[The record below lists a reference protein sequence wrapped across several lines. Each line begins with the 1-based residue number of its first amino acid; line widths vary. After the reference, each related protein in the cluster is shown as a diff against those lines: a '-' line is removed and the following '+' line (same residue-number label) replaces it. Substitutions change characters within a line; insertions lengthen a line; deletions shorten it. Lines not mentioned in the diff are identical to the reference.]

1 MKGRTI
7 AIPEIEE
14 RKVKA
19 MKAEYRGNAG
29 FLQRDSVEH
38 EKYAGAH
45 SLDSQEIKVTED
57 VGNLLEKILSKD
69 NMNSAYKRVK
79 SNKGAA
85 GIDGMTVDE
94 ALPWLREHGEEL
106 LESIRNGKF
115 KPSPVRRKEIPKG
128 DGGVRK
134 LGIPTVI
141 DRIIQQAIAQVI
153 TPIYEPL
160 FSDGSYG
167 YRPHRS
173 AQQAIQKVR
182 DYAEE
187 GYKFA
192 VCVDLSKYF
201 DTLNHDLLMN
211 MLREQIQDKRVI
223 ELIKKYLKS
232 GVMENG
238 VIAKTEEGS
247 PQGGNLSPLLANV
260 YLNKFDHEFED
271 RGVRVVRYADD
282 IVLLAKSKRA
292 AERLLGTSRTYL
304 EQKLKL
310 KVNEE
315 KSKAVSVYS
324 IRNFKFLGFA
334 MGRNK
339 NGAYIR
345 VHAKSMKK
353 AKDKLRKLTSRS
365 QGRNVRAVMYKVKV
379 FMQGWL
385 GYYSIADMKN
395 TIDGWNGWLRRRI
408 RMYIWKQWK
417 KPKTRVKNLLKLGI
431 PEWVAYELG
440 YSRKAYWRMSGVIQ
454 TAITNKRLA
463 QAGYYD
469 ISQKYKSLHLCG

>member
-1 MKGRTI
+1 MKT
-7 AIPEIEE
+7 
-14 RKVKA
+14 
-19 MKAEYRGNAG
+19 EYRGNTG
-29 FLQRDSVEH
+29 CLQRDSVEH
-38 EKYAGAH
+38 EENAGAQ
-45 SLDSQEIKVTED
+45 SFDSREIKETED
-57 VGNLLEKILSKD
+57 AGNLLERILLKD
-69 NMNSAYKRVK
+69 NMNRAYKRVR

-85 GIDGMTVDE
+85 GIDGMTVEE

-106 LESIRNGKF
+106 LESIRNGKY

-173 AQQAIQKVR
+173 ARQAIQKVR

-192 VCVDLSKYF
+192 VSLDLSKYF

-211 MLREQIQDKRVI
+211 MLREQIHDKRVI
-223 ELIKKYLKS
+223 DLIKKYLKS

-238 VIAKTEEGS
+238 VVVKTEEGS

-260 YLNKFDHEFED
+260 YLDRFDHEFEG
-271 RGVRVVRYADD
+271 RGVKVIRYADD
-282 IVLLAKSKRA
+282 IVLLARSQRA

-304 EQKLKL
+304 EKKLKL

-315 KSKAVSVYS
+315 KSKAVRVYS

-334 MGRNK
+334 LGRNK
-339 NGAYIR
+339 NGVYIR

-365 QGRNVRAVMYKVKV
+365 QGRNVRVVMHNVKV

-385 GYYSIADMKN
+385 NYYGIADMKS
-395 TIDGWNGWLRRRI
+395 TIENWNGWLRRRM

-417 KPKTRVKNLLKLGI
+417 KPKTRVQNLMKLGL
-431 PEWVAYELG
+431 PEWRACEVA
-440 YSRKAYWRMSGVIQ
+440 YSRKAYWKSAKHASVQ
-454 TAITNKRLA
+454 SALSNERLA
-463 QAGYYD
+463 LAGYFD
-469 ISQKYKSLHLCG
+469 ISKKYKSLHVYD

>member
-1 MKGRTI
+1 
-7 AIPEIEE
+7 
-14 RKVKA
+14 
-19 MKAEYRGNAG
+19 MKAEYPGNTG
-29 FLQRDSVEH
+29 CRQRDSVEH
-38 EKYAGAH
+38 EEYAGAQ
-45 SLDSQEIKVTED
+45 SFDNREIKETED
-57 VGNLLEKILSKD
+57 AENLLEKILSKD

-85 GIDGMTVDE
+85 GIDGMTVGE

-106 LESIRNGKF
+106 LESIRNGKY

-192 VCVDLSKYF
+192 VSLDLSKYF

-211 MLREQIQDKRVI
+211 MLRERIHDKRVI
-223 ELIKKYLKS
+223 DLIKKYLKS

-238 VIAKTEEGS
+238 VVTKTEEGS

-260 YLNKFDHEFED
+260 YLDRFDHEFEG
-271 RGVRVVRYADD
+271 RGVRVIRYADD
-282 IVLLAKSKRA
+282 IVLLARSQRA

-304 EQKLKL
+304 EKKLKL

-334 MGRNK
+334 LGRNK
-339 NGAYIR
+339 NGTYIR
-345 VHAKSMKK
+345 VHAKSLKK
-353 AKDKLRKLTSRS
+353 AKEKLKALTSRS
-365 QGRNVRAVMYKVKV
+365 QGRNVRAVMHKVKV
-379 FMQGWL
+379 YMQGWL
-385 GYYSIADMKN
+385 GYYSIADMKV
-395 TIDGWNGWLRRRI
+395 D
-408 RMYIWKQWK
+408 
-417 KPKTRVKNLLKLGI
+417 
-431 PEWVAYELG
+431 
-440 YSRKAYWRMSGVIQ
+440 
-454 TAITNKRLA
+454 
-463 QAGYYD
+463 
-469 ISQKYKSLHLCG
+469 